1 VSGLLTGYLH
11 RKRSAAIQRYLN
23 GDILDIGCGPA
34 IVAQWLDSTQRYVGV
49 EMQPEWMTYLRWK
62 FPQHTFIQRDVD
74 REPLSLGNSEFDTVL
89 MVAVIEHLSAPE
101 RVITEVRNHMKP
113 GSRLVITTPTVLGS
127 AIHRGGARLG
137 LFAHEAV
144 ADHKCV
150 YGGKSLSDLLRRCR
164 MDVVRHTF
172 FELGANQLCVSS
184 PLL

>member
-1 VSGLLTGYLH
+1 
-11 RKRSAAIQRYLN
+11 
-23 GDILDIGCGPA
+23 
-34 IVAQWLDSTQRYVGV
+34 
-49 EMQPEWMTYLRWK
+49 MTYLRWK

-164 MDVVRHTF
+164 MDVVQHTF